1 MKKNDS
7 SENLDWTPNLDLSH
21 LSTTKQI
28 IVKEILTC
36 QKEVFSWSV
45 SDIGDIRDFEM
56 EIELMDKVPVSEPY
70 RRVPRQLHEEVK
82 NYIDDEVTNG
92 WVRKSYLDYISPMV
106 CVRRKANS
114 LRLCIDYQKL
124 NLRTIPDRKSRTEY
138 ILDNLRWS
146 VLVYYTRYVK
156 VLSSGLHP

>member
-1 MKKNDS
+1 MKVKKNDS
-7 SENLDWTPNLDLSH
+7 SGNLDWTPNLDLNH

-70 RRVPRQLHEEVK
+70 RRVPR
-82 NYIDDEVTNG
+82 
-92 WVRKSYLDYISPMV
+92 
-106 CVRRKANS
+106 
-114 LRLCIDYQKL
+114 
-124 NLRTIPDRKSRTEY
+124 
-138 ILDNLRWS
+138 
-146 VLVYYTRYVK
+146 
-156 VLSSGLHP
+156 